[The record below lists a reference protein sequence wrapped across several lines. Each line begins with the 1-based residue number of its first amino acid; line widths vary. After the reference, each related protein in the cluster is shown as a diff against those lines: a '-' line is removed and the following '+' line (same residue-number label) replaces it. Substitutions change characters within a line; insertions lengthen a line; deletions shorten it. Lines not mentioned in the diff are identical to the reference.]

1 MERVTDKR
9 TGKVVEVP
17 TPEEDAAIT
26 AAALDDPDNP
36 PWTDEDFAK
45 ARPVCDYPELVEF
58 LQRAGKLGA
67 KPLEEGNN

>member
-9 TGKVVEVP
+9 TGKVVEIP

-36 PWTDEDFAK
+36 PWTDEVFAK
-45 ARPVCDYPELVEF
+45 ARPVWDNPELVEF
-58 LQRAGKLGA
+58 LQKAGALGPRPISEDE
-67 KPLEEGNN
+67 K